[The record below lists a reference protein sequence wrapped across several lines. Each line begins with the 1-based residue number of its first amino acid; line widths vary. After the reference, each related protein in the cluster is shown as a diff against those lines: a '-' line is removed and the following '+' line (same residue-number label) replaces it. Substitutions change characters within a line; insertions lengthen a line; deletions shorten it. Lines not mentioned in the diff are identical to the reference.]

1 MRTNWKSK
9 LTSRKFWAAVVGFLT
24 ALLAAFH
31 MDEMT
36 IQQVTALVT
45 AGGVL
50 VAYILGEGMVDKA
63 RIKTDSNPRSHLPL
77 KRRHLIKPPVNRI
90 KSQKRGNNAW
100 HFLPRIRVGKNT
112 G

>member
-63 RIKTDSNPRSHLPL
+63 RIKTDSNPQE
-77 KRRHLIKPPVNRI
+77 PPSFKEKASDQTAGQQDQVT
-90 KSQKRGNNAW
+90 KKGE
-100 HFLPRIRVGKNT
+100 
-112 G
+112 